1 MSYKRSIPSKL
12 ARRNSVGESR
22 GIKSTFSRP
31 LFAVR
36 LALDP
41 GCIVGG
47 CGQLQNPQKS
57 TNNVSCGEGCAPTS

>member
-36 LALDP
+36 LALDS
-41 GCIVGG
+41 GCIVRPFNYAI
-47 CGQLQNPQKS
+47 LS
-57 TNNVSCGEGCAPTS
+57 TIAITKLSPYHGIPFYL